1 MQSANI
7 SLQYFFFLLLL
18 CLCSKLTQKQ
28 KSQLTYSLQV
38 AAVLIENGASLEAS
52 TKKGFQPLHLAA
64 KYGHMKVAELLL
76 QKGAP
81 VDAQGKNG
89 VSRSIKKKKTFDFIQ
104 SSIRIKLKL

>member
-1 MQSANI
+1 M
-7 SLQYFFFLLLL
+7 
-18 CLCSKLTQKQ
+18 
-28 KSQLTYSLQV
+28 
-38 AAVLIENGASLEAS
+38 AAVLIENGASLESS

-89 VSRSIKKKKTFDFIQ
+89 VSLR
-104 SSIRIKLKL
+104 

>member
-1 MQSANI
+1 M
-7 SLQYFFFLLLL
+7 
-18 CLCSKLTQKQ
+18 
-28 KSQLTYSLQV
+28 
-38 AAVLIENGASLEAS
+38 AAVLIENGASLESS

-89 VSRSIKKKKTFDFIQ
+89 VSHLYFSTFRQ
-104 SSIRIKLKL
+104 NQRY

>member
-1 MQSANI
+1 M
-7 SLQYFFFLLLL
+7 
-18 CLCSKLTQKQ
+18 
-28 KSQLTYSLQV
+28 

-89 VSRSIKKKKTFDFIQ
+89 VSFKIEWDWNRILMINQFTSIPGHST
-104 SSIRIKLKL
+104 SCR

>member
-1 MQSANI
+1 M
-7 SLQYFFFLLLL
+7 
-18 CLCSKLTQKQ
+18 
-28 KSQLTYSLQV
+28 
-38 AAVLIENGASLEAS
+38 AAVLIENGASLESS

-89 VSRSIKKKKTFDFIQ
+89 VSHFFHICLKP
-104 SSIRIKLKL
+104 RILNEFFLYFKGYSTSCR

>member
-1 MQSANI
+1 M
-7 SLQYFFFLLLL
+7 
-18 CLCSKLTQKQ
+18 
-28 KSQLTYSLQV
+28 
-38 AAVLIENGASLEAS
+38 AAVLIENGASLESS

-89 VSRSIKKKKTFDFIQ
+89 VSFLLFHWFNFRLIILRHRNCMLIWNFDCPFQ
-104 SSIRIKLKL
+104 R

>member
-1 MQSANI
+1 M
-7 SLQYFFFLLLL
+7 LLLL
-18 CLCSKLTQKQ
+18 LLFFETNTEKT
-28 KSQLTYSLQV
+28 TINIFPQV
-38 AAVLIENGASLEAS
+38 AAVLIENGASLESS

-89 VSRSIKKKKTFDFIQ
+89 VS
-104 SSIRIKLKL
+104 LN

>member
-1 MQSANI
+1 M
-7 SLQYFFFLLLL
+7 
-18 CLCSKLTQKQ
+18 
-28 KSQLTYSLQV
+28 

-89 VSRSIKKKKTFDFIQ
+89 VSFKIHEEFFLTMILIYYFYFYFR
-104 SSIRIKLKL
+104 